1 LIFRKLCFLKIF
13 GGTRGISFNLKT
25 LALIFF
31 IKIAKN
37 EVLEMVEFETIKVEE
52 IKFGTNNFLEIARKK
67 AISSDGEN
75 IFISI
80 SRGFFTINGEKRY
93 RKSFT
98 VPMDESVIDFIARK
112 IKEI

>member
-1 LIFRKLCFLKIF
+1 
-13 GGTRGISFNLKT
+13 
-25 LALIFF
+25 
-31 IKIAKN
+31 
-37 EVLEMVEFETIKVEE
+37 MVEFETIKAEE

-67 AISSDGEN
+67 AITEEGEN

-80 SRGFFTINGEKRY
+80 SRGFFTQTGEKRY

-98 VPMDESVIDFIARK
+98 VPMDDSVKDFIAKK

>member
-1 LIFRKLCFLKIF
+1 
-13 GGTRGISFNLKT
+13 
-25 LALIFF
+25 
-31 IKIAKN
+31 
-37 EVLEMVEFETIKVEE
+37 MVEFETIKAEE

-67 AISSDGEN
+67 AISEDGEN

-80 SRGFFTINGEKRY
+80 SRGFFTPEGEKRY

-98 VPMDESVIDFIARK
+98 VPMDDAVKDFISQK

>member
-1 LIFRKLCFLKIF
+1 
-13 GGTRGISFNLKT
+13 
-25 LALIFF
+25 
-31 IKIAKN
+31 
-37 EVLEMVEFETIKVEE
+37 MVEFETIKAEE

-67 AISSDGEN
+67 AISEDGEN

-80 SRGFFTINGEKRY
+80 SRGFFTPEGEKRY

-98 VPMDESVIDFIARK
+98 VPMEDAVKDFIAQK

>member
-1 LIFRKLCFLKIF
+1 
-13 GGTRGISFNLKT
+13 
-25 LALIFF
+25 
-31 IKIAKN
+31 
-37 EVLEMVEFETIKVEE
+37 MVEFETIKAEE

-67 AISSDGEN
+67 AISEDGEN

-80 SRGFFTINGEKRY
+80 SRGFFTPEGEKRY

-98 VPMDESVIDFIARK
+98 VPMEDAVKDFTAQK